1 MAHEAWKKGG
11 PDVTAAHLHRMPSSH
26 FFVTGTDT
34 DAGKTYITCLLLE
47 ALKRAGKTAAGYKP
61 LVCGGRDDAIR
72 LLNSSHSPEGL
83 SLEEVN
89 PVWLKFAAAPYV
101 AAMMENRRFDV
112 SQLIT
117 GFHMLAACHEHVLV
131 EGAGGWE
138 VPLNEF
144 CTMADLAQRLA
155 LPIIM
160 VVNNKLG
167 CLNHTLLT
175 IKNIQERGLT
185 CAGIIL
191 NYVQD
196 ERDPAS
202 ISNRMAL
209 EHFLPK
215 VPVLA
220 EVMHGETEIEWPLE
234 L

>member
-1 MAHEAWKKGG
+1 MA
-11 PDVTAAHLHRMPSSH
+11 MPSSH
-26 FFVTGTDT
+26 FFITGTDT

-47 ALKRAGKTAAGYKP
+47 SLKRAGKTVAGYKP
-61 LVCGGRDDAIR
+61 LVCGGRDDAIH
-72 LLNSSHSPEGL
+72 LLNASHSPAGL
-83 SLEEVN
+83 ALDEVN
-89 PVWLKFAAAPYV
+89 PIWLKFPAAPYA

-112 SQLIT
+112 SGLIAS
-117 GFHMLAACHEHVLV
+117 FHALAARHEHVLV

-144 CTMADLAQRLA
+144 STMADLAQRLA
-155 LPIIM
+155 LPVIV

-175 IKNIQERGLT
+175 VKNIQARGLT

-191 NYVQD
+191 NHVQD

-202 ISNRMAL
+202 ISNRMVL
-209 EHFLPK
+209 EHFLPD